1 MNFNLLLSS
10 SEHFL
15 KLSSE
20 IFVFTFV
27 PKDNLDLIK
36 SKGLLSAAKLIE
48 DEVVLKAVKG
58 KKAQKFK
65 QDIEKKLSDPEWQE
79 IVSGVSS
86 FFTLPDWQQ
95 LSEKHFI
102 FQNDLVPIRIN
113 LTKLINEESG
123 VKLLGVELEPYNSKK
138 KEQPN
143 RERKL
148 SLKEIKDFINKQ
160 PSELWK
166 NYDNPDNDKY
176 APEVP
181 HLIIIVPSGKIKSK
195 YLDL

>member
-65 QDIEKKLSDPEWQE
+65 QDIEKN
-79 IVSGVSS
+79 
-86 FFTLPDWQQ
+86 
-95 LSEKHFI
+95 
-102 FQNDLVPIRIN
+102 FQ
-113 LTKLINEESG
+113 T
-123 VKLLGVELEPYNSKK
+123 
-138 KEQPN
+138 
-143 RERKL
+143 
-148 SLKEIKDFINKQ
+148 
-160 PSELWK
+160 
-166 NYDNPDNDKY
+166 
-176 APEVP
+176 
-181 HLIIIVPSGKIKSK
+181 PSGKKLFPVLALFLLYRISSN
-195 YLDL
+195 YLKNILFFKMT